1 MNINKV
7 RKIFTILMSIATVS
21 LSISMILSGSA
32 YAAAAPAAGGATG
45 LGGGLPI
52 PSVNA
57 GSTPGA
63 LTTTTSNILTI
74 VAYLCYTAAVILLI
88 MLGIKY
94 MTQAPDGKAE
104 IKKMAV
110 TYVIGAILVFAAGL
124 VLQVLSSIFNDAIKT
139 Q

>member
-1 MNINKV
+1 MKV
-7 RKIFTILMSIATVS
+7 STIKKAFTTIMIIATIAVS
-21 LSISMILSGSA
+21 INIL
-32 YAAAAPAAGGATG
+32 
-45 LGGGLPI
+45 LGGTVNATLGI
-52 PSVNA
+52 PSVSA
-57 GSTPGA
+57 GSTPNA
-63 LTTTTSNILTI
+63 LKTTTQNVLTI

-124 VLQVLSSIFNDAIKT
+124 VLQVLSSVFTDAIKT
-139 Q
+139 G

>member
-1 MNINKV
+1 MKV
-7 RKIFTILMSIATVS
+7 STIKKAFTIIMIIATIAVS
-21 LSISMILSGSA
+21 LNML
-32 YAAAAPAAGGATG
+32 
-45 LGGGLPI
+45 LGGTVEATLGI
-52 PSVNA
+52 PSVSSGTTPNA
-57 GSTPGA
+57 
-63 LTTTTSNILTI
+63 LKTTTQNVLTI

-124 VLQVLSSIFNDAIKT
+124 VLQVLSSVFSEAIKT
-139 Q
+139 S

>member
-1 MNINKV
+1 M
-7 RKIFTILMSIATVS
+7 KISTIKKAFTIIMIIATMAVS
-21 LSISMILSGSA
+21 FNMLLSGTVSA
-32 YAAAAPAAGGATG
+32 T
-45 LGGGLPI
+45 LTI
-52 PSVNA
+52 PSVSAGTTPNA
-57 GSTPGA
+57 
-63 LTTTTSNILTI
+63 LKNTTQNVLTI

-124 VLQVLSSIFNDAIKT
+124 VLQVLSSVFTDAIKT
-139 Q
+139 S

>member
-1 MNINKV
+1 MKV
-7 RKIFTILMSIATVS
+7 STIRKAFTIIMIIATIAVS
-21 LSISMILSGSA
+21 INIL
-32 YAAAAPAAGGATG
+32 
-45 LGGGLPI
+45 LGGTVNATLDI
-52 PSVNA
+52 PSVSS
-57 GSTPGA
+57 GSTPNA
-63 LTTTTSNILTI
+63 LKTTTQNVLTI

-124 VLQVLSSIFNDAIKT
+124 VLQVLSSVFTDAIKT
-139 Q
+139 G

>member
-1 MNINKV
+1 MKV
-7 RKIFTILMSIATVS
+7 STIKKAFTTIMIIATIAVS
-21 LSISMILSGSA
+21 INIL
-32 YAAAAPAAGGATG
+32 
-45 LGGGLPI
+45 LGGTVNATLDI
-52 PSVNA
+52 PSVSA
-57 GSTPGA
+57 GSTPNA
-63 LTTTTSNILTI
+63 LKTTTQNVLTI

-124 VLQVLSSIFNDAIKT
+124 VLQVLSSVFTDAIKT
-139 Q
+139 G

>member
-1 MNINKV
+1 MKV
-7 RKIFTILMSIATVS
+7 SVIKKVFTILMIVATLS
-21 LSISMILSGSA
+21 LSSSMLLSGTA
-32 YAAAAPAAGGATG
+32 YATGSTGTGTTATG
-45 LGGGLPI
+45 ALEI
-52 PSVNA
+52 PAVNA
-57 GSTPGA
+57 GTTPGA
-63 LTTTTSNILTI
+63 LQATTKNVLTI

-104 IKKMAV
+104 IKKMAI

-124 VLQVLSSIFNDAIKT
+124 VLQVLSSVFNDAIKV

>member
-1 MNINKV
+1 M
-7 RKIFTILMSIATVS
+7 KISTIKKAFTTIMIIATIAVS
-21 LSISMILSGSA
+21 INIL
-32 YAAAAPAAGGATG
+32 
-45 LGGGLPI
+45 LGGTVNATLGI
-52 PSVNA
+52 PSVSA
-57 GSTPGA
+57 GSTPNA
-63 LTTTTSNILTI
+63 LKTTTQNVLTI

-124 VLQVLSSIFNDAIKT
+124 VLQVLSSVFTDAIKT
-139 Q
+139 G

>member
-1 MNINKV
+1 MKV
-7 RKIFTILMSIATVS
+7 STIKKAFTIIMIIATIAVS
-21 LSISMILSGSA
+21 LNML
-32 YAAAAPAAGGATG
+32 
-45 LGGGLPI
+45 LGGTVEATLGI
-52 PSVNA
+52 PSVSA
-57 GSTPGA
+57 GSTPNA
-63 LTTTTSNILTI
+63 LKTTTQNVLTI

-124 VLQVLSSIFNDAIKT
+124 VLQVLSSVFSEAIKT
-139 Q
+139 S